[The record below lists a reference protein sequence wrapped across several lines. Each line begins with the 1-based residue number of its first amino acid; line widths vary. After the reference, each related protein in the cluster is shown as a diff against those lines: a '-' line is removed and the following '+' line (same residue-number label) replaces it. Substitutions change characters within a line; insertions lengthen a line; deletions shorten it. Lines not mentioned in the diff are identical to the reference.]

1 MCMVSKQL
9 FNLNLLVL
17 LVSNL
22 PVIMALLSSHFLF
35 NNNLYKN
42 VYRRLEVTDC
52 MDVSLLEK
60 YKLS

>member
-1 MCMVSKQL
+1 MLIYVMCMVSKQM

-22 PVIMALLSSHFLF
+22 LVIMALLSSHFIF

-42 VYRRLEVTDC
+42 AYKRLEVTDC
-52 MDVSLLEK
+52 IEF
-60 YKLS
+60 LS

>member
-1 MCMVSKQL
+1 MLIYVMCMVSKQL

-22 PVIMALLSSHFLF
+22 LVIMALLSLHFIF

-42 VYRRLEVTDC
+42 VYKRLEATNFIEFP
-52 MDVSLLEK
+52 S
-60 YKLS
+60 